1 MFKRSKAGELTL
13 RGIPVS
19 GGVCRGKVYVL
30 GGEQEPILHREIG
43 LDDVSGEIA
52 RLETALVQ
60 TRNQIVEIQ
69 RRVSE
74 AMGARDAGIFEA
86 HLLVLEDPTL
96 IDEVI
101 RAISENLLA
110 AEFAFQQ
117 VSARYAETLGAIDDE
132 YLRERVADMRDVTT
146 RVLANL
152 LGRAE
157 QPTDLRNLK
166 EPCIVISHDLSPSTT
181 AQLERHMVLGFA
193 TDIGS
198 KTSHTAIM
206 ARSMQIPAVVGL
218 RDASRLLQSGQDVL
232 LDGFHGLLVL
242 NPTDQTLFE
251 YGQLLQRQSD
261 FEVKLR
267 VIREEP
273 AVTLDGLRLI
283 LSANMERASDVDSVQ
298 ASGAEGV
305 GLFRTEFLF
314 LNRDTLPDE
323 DEQYEVYRRVA
334 EALKPQPVVIRTL
347 DLGGD
352 KFVSHLN
359 IPQQI
364 NPFLGWRAIRF
375 CLQET
380 GIFKAQLRA
389 ILRASTA
396 GNIKMMYPMISG
408 LEEIKQANAI
418 LDECRAELRAQGVPF
433 DLQLEVGAMI
443 EVPSAVL
450 IADALARHAG
460 FFSIGTNDLIQ
471 YCLAVD
477 RLNERI
483 THLYEPTHPAIL
495 RLIKATVDAAHRHDL
510 WVGVCGEMAGD
521 PSLVPLLMGLGVDEL
536 SAAVSVVPRI
546 KYLIR
551 RLKMNEA
558 RELAEFALECDSAVE
573 IQDRCD
579 LLAREVAPNL
589 FDSDK

>member
-19 GGVCRGKVYVL
+19 GGVCRGKVFVL
-30 GGEQEPILHREIG
+30 GGGLEPLPHRKIG
-43 LDDVSGEIA
+43 PNDVAGEIA
-52 RLETALVQ
+52 RLETALVR

-74 AMGARDAGIFEA
+74 AMGASDAGIFEA

-96 IDEVI
+96 IDEVT
-101 RAISENLLA
+101 RAISEDHLGT
-110 AEFAFQQ
+110 EYAFQQ
-117 VSARYAETLGAIDDE
+117 VAARYAETLGAIDDE
-132 YLRERVADMRDVTT
+132 YLRERVADMRDVTA

-157 QPTDLRNLK
+157 EPADLRHLK
-166 EPCIVISHDLSPSTT
+166 EPCVLVSHDLSPSTT
-181 AQLERHMVLGFA
+181 AQLERRMVLGFV

-218 RDASRLLQSGQDVL
+218 RDASRLLQTGQDVL
-232 LDGFHGLLVL
+232 LDGYHGLLVL

-261 FEVKLR
+261 LEVKLR
-267 VIREEP
+267 VLRTEP

-283 LSANMERASDVDSVQ
+283 LSANMERCSDVEAVQ
-298 ASGAEGV
+298 TSGAEGV

-314 LNRDTLPDE
+314 LNRETLPDE
-323 DEQYEVYRRVA
+323 LEQYEVYRRVA
-334 EALKPQPVVIRTL
+334 EALKPEPVVIRTL

-352 KFVSHLN
+352 KFLSHLN

-375 CLQET
+375 CLQEK

-389 ILRASTA
+389 ILRASVV
-396 GNIKMMYPMISG
+396 GNVKMMYPMISG

-418 LDECRAELRAQGVPF
+418 LDECRHELRAEGIPY
-433 DLQLEVGAMI
+433 DANLEVGAMI
-443 EVPSAVL
+443 EVPSAAL
-450 IADALARHAG
+450 IADALAQHAR

-471 YCLAVD
+471 YSLAVD

-495 RLIKATVDAAHRHDL
+495 RLIKITVDAAHRNHL
-510 WVGVCGEMAGD
+510 WVGICGEMAGD

-546 KYLIR
+546 KFLIR
-551 RLKMNEA
+551 RLRMHEA
-558 RELAEFALECDSAVE
+558 RELADFALGCDSAVE

-579 LLAREVAPNL
+579 LLARKVAPNL
-589 FDSDK
+589 FDNEE